1 MKNTY
6 IPPDMEIIY
15 FQTEDIIT
23 TSDLNLP
30 EVDIENYNE

>member
-15 FQTEDIIT
+15 FETEDIIK

>member
-15 FQTEDIIT
+15 FETEDIIA

>member
-15 FQTEDIIT
+15 FETEDIIT
-23 TSDLNLP
+23 TSDLNLL

>member
-15 FQTEDIIT
+15 FETEDIIT

-30 EVDIENYNE
+30 EVENYNE